1 MLGFVCST
9 EIQEDDVQHDLGHSV
24 PSVGVR
30 SKTWVSFHNTFPTK
44 TFYSSHTAEYL
55 F

>member
-9 EIQEDDVQHDLGHSV
+9 EIQEDNIQHDLGHTV
-24 PSVGVR
+24 PSVGVI
-30 SKTWVSFHNTFPTK
+30 SKSWVFFQNTFPTK